1 MTAHTRIFL
10 QKLTVFF
17 KDRHFVKIEGF
28 LLVKNRFLLGLAGF
42 MLIAISPVF
51 SSAWASDDVFVVP
64 RVSVAEQGKSAI
76 EAKRMAEIKG
86 RRVAMDTLLRRIV
99 ARDDWEFLPNL
110 AQGVALI
117 DTTDRSADISATE
130 DVPGQG
136 QDFDPY
142 NPNQQVSGRFEA
154 AGKQIISLD
163 DRQLQSM
170 EQSFEVNEEKSSPTT
185 YRAFITYSFKP
196 DEVRNLLINASIP
209 YSETQTRSALV
220 LPVLETTNGL
230 YLWERNNPW
239 LRAWQNRI
247 LKHELTPVSAPLGD
261 LEDTGL
267 ISAKQAMRLDKQK
280 LQAIAERYGV
290 AQVIIA
296 HAKLRQENGN
306 FRLQT
311 KLINGYRE
319 SGNVDSNDTLYPA
332 DRALDNL
339 ATRTRERLSQTDG
352 GRRPLG
358 NNGQGALTD
367 IITEQPGTVLAEK
380 WLNAPAG
387 NFPGL
392 ADEAIGEVI
401 TLYSDKWKAQTLI
414 DHSIST
420 VLYASAFFQSLEEW
434 KRIRSALISTPLVG
448 SVQIANLSRDG
459 AQMSIQAYG
468 DPGKLVVAMEA
479 QGVRLW
485 TYDEGALTDLVWNIA
500 TPETASSV
508 PIEIQRARPQQR
520 RNRARRSIFG
530 ESDAVDNNQFPFEA
544 EVQEAGYSDGVE
556 VNGALPARKTTNQ
569 ANQ

>member
-17 KDRHFVKIEGF
+17 KDRHFVGIEGF

-117 DTTDRSADISATE
+117 DSTDRSADISATE

-247 LKHELTPVSAPLGD
+247 LKHELTPISAPLGD

-280 LQAIAERYGV
+280 LQAITERYGV